1 MKRVVALVALTGALT
16 LTACDSFG
24 QAMTS
29 HTDVL
34 ARAAGHELTVEQ
46 ATGILAPAARIPI
59 NPEVVDAI
67 AKLWIDYTLLATAA
81 AEDSS
86 LSNLKLDGVV
96 VPFFNQQLVFQLRE
110 KVIKVDTVFDEAEL
124 KAMFDKEQPGGEVK
138 ARHVL
143 FNVPTDATP
152 QVRDS
157 VMRMAAQVLQL
168 AKAGGDFTQLAAQ
181 YSQEPGAAERGGDL
195 GWFGPGAMV
204 APFEEAAFKLQ
215 KGQISDLVE
224 TPFGIHIIKVEDR
237 RTQPYETMK
246 DQYLQA
252 KKQEAIATAE
262 ETYLK
267 ALTDA
272 NVLKVEDGAL
282 EVARNLAQKPETKLS
297 GRAARR
303 ALVAYKGG
311 SLTAKEYL
319 TIMQQRDQN
328 TRSSVGQS
336 ADKELTEWLQL
347 LARDELLIAEATKQG
362 LKTPVAEMD
371 SARMEL
377 RRQLKQ
383 AMTEAGLLPI
393 VAAEGENMKQA
404 AQRMTMTFINGIVNG
419 ERSVI
424 PLNAISYELRDKY
437 GAEVQEQ
444 SIPVV
449 VTRVTEARP
458 KAGPAVQ
465 MPMMPQGPPQ
475 GPTPAPTSTGN

>member
-1 MKRVVALVALTGALT
+1 MKRVVALAALTSALT
-16 LTACDSFG
+16 FTACDSFG

-46 ATGILAPAARIPI
+46 ATNILAPAARIPI
-59 NPEVVDAI
+59 NPQVVDAI
-67 AKLWIDYTLLATAA
+67 ANLWIDYTLLATAA
-81 AEDSS
+81 AEDTS

-96 VPFFNQQLVFQLRE
+96 TPFFNQQLVFQLRE
-110 KVIKVDTVFDEAEL
+110 KVIKVDTMIDDAEL
-124 KAMFDKEQPGGEVK
+124 RAMFDKEQPGGEVK

-143 FNVPTDATP
+143 FNMPTDATP

-157 VMRMAAQVLQL
+157 VMKLAAQVLQL
-168 AKAGGDFTQLAAQ
+168 AKAGGDFAQLAAK

-237 RTQPYETMK
+237 RTQPFEQLK
-246 DQYLQA
+246 DQYLQQ
-252 KKQEAIATAE
+252 KKQQAVADAE
-262 ETYLK
+262 EAYLK

-272 NVLKVEDGAL
+272 NELKVEDGAL
-282 EVARNLAQKPETKLS
+282 EVARNLAQKPTTSLS
-297 GRAARR
+297 GRASRR
-303 ALVAYKGG
+303 AIVSYKGG

-319 TIMQQRDQN
+319 TIMQQRDEATRQN
-328 TRSSVGQS
+328 VAQASDDQL
-336 ADKELTEWLQL
+336 KEWLQL
-347 LARDELLIAEATKQG
+347 LARDELLITEAGKQD

-393 VAAEGENMKQA
+393 VPAEGENMKQA
-404 AQRMTMTFINGIVNG
+404 AQRMVMAFITAIVNG

-444 SIPVV
+444 AVPVV
-449 VTRVTEARP
+449 VSRVTERRP
-458 KAGPAVQ
+458 AQGPSVP
-465 MPMMPQGPPQ
+465 MPMPMPQ
-475 GPTPAPTSTGN
+475 PTPPTSTGN